1 VHATNLLLVI
11 IGSRPR
17 LVAMNLVGLARNPIP
32 SGAVCDFFSAHD
44 GLPLR
49 FARWEATRT
58 PTRGTVVIFQGRGEF
73 IEKYF
78 EVVADLRRRGFAVAT
93 HDWRGQGG
101 SYRPLANR
109 FKGHVGSFSE
119 FDHDVVRFM
128 KEVVLANCPPPYL
141 ALAHSM
147 GGNIALRA
155 ASAPNSWFE
164 RMVVC
169 APMLG
174 FHRSKILIPQSLAR
188 AYVEIGTLLGVGGRY
203 VPGGNDL
210 PTEAGKFANNS
221 LTSDEERFARNRQ
234 ILEAMPELGLGSPTI
249 SWLRSAYRSNRM
261 LMSPDYPLRVQIP
274 MLVVSAGGDR
284 IVSTPN
290 IEEFASRLKVGA
302 HVLIARSEHEILQE
316 RDDIRAQFWAAFD
329 AYLGVAAGTAVS
341 VNP

>member
-1 VHATNLLLVI
+1 
-11 IGSRPR
+11 
-17 LVAMNLVGLARNPIP
+17 MNLVGLARNPIP
-32 SGAVCDFFSAHD
+32 SGAVCDFFPAHD
-44 GLPLR
+44 GVPLR
-49 FARWEATRT
+49 FARWEATRA
-58 PTRGTVVIFQGRGEF
+58 PMRGTIVLFQGRGEF

-101 SYRPLANR
+101 SHRSLANR
-109 FKGHVGSFSE
+109 YKGHVGSFSQ

-128 KEVVLANCPPPYL
+128 KEIVLPNCPPPYIV
-141 ALAHSM
+141 LAHSM

-155 ASAPNSWFE
+155 AASVNSWYE

-174 FHRSKILIPQSLAR
+174 FHRSKIRIPQSLAR
-188 AYVEIGTLLGVGGRY
+188 AYVEIGVLLGAGGRY

-249 SWLRSAYRSNRM
+249 GWLRSAYRSNNM
-261 LMSPDYPLRVQIP
+261 LMNPDYAPRAQIP
-274 MLVVSAGGDR
+274 MLVVSAGNDR

-290 IEEFASRLKVGA
+290 IEEFASRLKVSA
-302 HVLIARSEHEILQE
+302 HVLLARSEHEILQE
-316 RDDIRAQFWAAFD
+316 RDNIREQFWAAFD
-329 AYLGVAAGTAVS
+329 AYLGVTTNAAVKGVS
-341 VNP
+341 R

>member
-1 VHATNLLLVI
+1 
-11 IGSRPR
+11 
-17 LVAMNLVGLARNPIP
+17 MNLVGLARNPIP

-44 GLPLR
+44 GVPLR
-49 FARWEATRT
+49 FARWEATRA
-58 PTRGTVVIFQGRGEF
+58 PNRGTVVIFQGRGEF
-73 IEKYF
+73 IEKYL
-78 EVVADLRRRGFAVAT
+78 EVAADLRRRGFAVAT

-101 SYRPLANR
+101 SHRPLANR
-109 FKGHVGSFSE
+109 HKGHVGSFSE

-128 KEVVLANCPPPYL
+128 KEIVLPSCPPPYL
-141 ALAHSM
+141 VLAHSM

-174 FHRSKILIPQSLAR
+174 FHRSKIRTPQSFAR
-188 AYVEIGTLLGVGGRY
+188 AYVEIGTLLGLGGRY

-210 PTEAGKFANNS
+210 PTEAGKFTDNS

-234 ILEAMPELGLGSPTI
+234 ILEAMPELGLGSPTV
-249 SWLRSAYRSNRM
+249 SWLRGAYRSNHM
-261 LMSPDYPLRVQIP
+261 LMNPDYAPRVQVP
-274 MLVVSAGGDR
+274 MLLVSAGGDR

-290 IEEFASRLKVGA
+290 IETFASRLKVGA

-316 RDDIRAQFWAAFD
+316 RDDVRAQFWAAFD
-329 AYLGVAAGTAVS
+329 AYLGVATS
-341 VNP
+341 VTVDSISP

>member
-1 VHATNLLLVI
+1 
-11 IGSRPR
+11 
-17 LVAMNLVGLARNPIP
+17 MNLVGLARNPIP
-32 SGAVCDFFSAHD
+32 SGAVCDFFPAHD
-44 GLPLR
+44 GVPLR
-49 FARWEATRT
+49 FARWEATRA
-58 PTRGTVVIFQGRGEF
+58 PTRGTIVIFQGRGEF

-101 SYRPLANR
+101 SHRPLANR
-109 FKGHVGSFSE
+109 YKGHVGGFSE
-119 FDHDVVRFM
+119 YDHDIVRFM
-128 KEVVLANCPPPYL
+128 KEIVLPSCPPPYL
-141 ALAHSM
+141 VLAHSM

-155 ASAPNSWFE
+155 SSSPNSWFE

-174 FHRSKILIPQSLAR
+174 FHRSKVVIPQSLAH
-188 AYVEIGTLLGVGGRY
+188 AYVEIGKLFGAGGLY

-210 PTEAGKFANNS
+210 PTEAGTFANNS
-221 LTSDEERFARNRQ
+221 LTSDAERFARNRQ

-249 SWLRSAYRSNRM
+249 GWLRSAYRSNRM
-261 LMSPDYPLRVQIP
+261 LMDPTYAPRAQIP
-274 MLVVSAGGDR
+274 MLLVSAGSDR

-302 HVLIARSEHEILQE
+302 HVLITRSEHEILQE

-329 AYLGVAAGTAVS
+329 AYLGITAS
-341 VNP
+341 ARVNAVTP